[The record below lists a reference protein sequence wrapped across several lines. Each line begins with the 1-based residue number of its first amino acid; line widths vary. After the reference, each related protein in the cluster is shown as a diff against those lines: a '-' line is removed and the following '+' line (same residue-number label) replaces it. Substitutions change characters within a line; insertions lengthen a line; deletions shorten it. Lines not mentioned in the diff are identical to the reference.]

1 MQAEHLQLEREERES
16 RIAKGDKP
24 GTSGKAKQDPT
35 SPHRR
40 KSSRPRKSVLATKF
54 GNAVPISQI
63 KEALKIDDKQHDE
76 SMAKELQQQFQMED
90 DIEQAKQN
98 ELRDATD
105 MLVGAVLGT
114 QIAITPAGDQQVSSG
129 IQAGEEEEVTSRN
142 SPGATGKTPEGDKE
156 RK

>member
-1 MQAEHLQLEREERES
+1 MEREEREP

-40 KSSRPRKSVLATKF
+40 KSNRPRKSVLATKF

-76 SMAKELQQQFQMED
+76 SMAKELQQQFQEED

-129 IQAGEEEEVTSRN
+129 TQAGEEKEVKSRN
-142 SPGATGKTPEGDKE
+142 SPGAIGKTPGGDKE
-156 RK
+156 SKK